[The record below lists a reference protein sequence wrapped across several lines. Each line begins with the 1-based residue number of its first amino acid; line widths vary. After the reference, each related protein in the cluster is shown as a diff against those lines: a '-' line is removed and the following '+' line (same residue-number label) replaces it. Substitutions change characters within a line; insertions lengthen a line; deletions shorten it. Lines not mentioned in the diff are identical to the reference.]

1 VFVPAVVIA
10 EYVAS
15 LAKGQA
21 FVDRLLRERN
31 ENNTVGRALTADVS
45 KSQLHHLLPQPM
57 ESRVSHFDGGYLVSL
72 LVGELEPPA
81 LLQPD

>member
-1 VFVPAVVIA
+1 VLAVVIA

-31 ENNTVGRALTADVS
+31 GSNTVGRALTADVS
-45 KSQLHHLLPQPM
+45 SSQLHHLLPQSM
-57 ESRVSHFDGGYLVSL
+57 
-72 LVGELEPPA
+72 
-81 LLQPD
+81 